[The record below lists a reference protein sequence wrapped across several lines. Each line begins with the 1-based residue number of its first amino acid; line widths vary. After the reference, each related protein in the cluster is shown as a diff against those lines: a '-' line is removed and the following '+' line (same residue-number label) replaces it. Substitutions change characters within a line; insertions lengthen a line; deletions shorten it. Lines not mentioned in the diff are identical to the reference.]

1 MSSTPTHHLQHILP
15 QQEAL
20 NLEVNPR
27 NNSNVSDMTSRAL
40 EASRKAMEEALGVTQ
55 AKRFCSDDVWININE
70 WIFLFFP
77 NCYLQLIYFRIATW
91 CTQHFQA
98 LISKLLVEVSLVCQ
112 NYISLVNKSCFFCW
126 SFHADGRS
134 QIDSQLAVSMEIN
147 GILYHGILFAQSNR
161 SRLS

>member
-55 AKRFCSDDVWININE
+55 AKRFCSDDVWIYTISMNE
-70 WIFLFFP
+70 FWFSFLKTV
-77 NCYLQLIYFRIATW
+77 IYYF
-91 CTQHFQA
+91 
-98 LISKLLVEVSLVCQ
+98 
-112 NYISLVNKSCFFCW
+112 
-126 SFHADGRS
+126 
-134 QIDSQLAVSMEIN
+134 
-147 GILYHGILFAQSNR
+147 
-161 SRLS
+161 